1 MSTPENIRNKAYS
14 AARQLVRNR
23 LAESAGAAYEKL
35 GPTEKMNIDRAV
47 EKKQAQ
53 IKKIALKLIPQ
64 IANNDKKRLDSF
76 NTGSPLANYGSPE
89 MGDVNEEL
97 NKKFAKQVS
106 SNKKEKPTEKGGKC
120 AYIQMHNTF
129 GEEVSLNSAVYKA
142 MIKKSDKSGI
152 DVNILGEV
160 YNRGMNIWNENT
172 NVSQQQY
179 AFARVNSF
187 INKGKTYFNEDSDLV
202 TETKKKMKV
211 EIQEETETFKKGDV
225 VYLKTNKSANSPHT
239 GIVKTVT
246 PTHVH
251 IKAVGG
257 TGLYRAPHSSVTK
270 DRKLSYHHVTYG
282 NKNEETEIE
291 EAQAKP
297 YVKPLHNESGKQVG
311 WKSSNGHHVKYWQM
325 FAKKSALK
333 HAKLE
338 ESIEEDDFLELNDEG
353 INFFIENGLEFD
365 LAEATIRNT
374 KKLIQRLHDVEQ
386 GQTYGG
392 QPYSSHPKSVMR
404 LGIKVFGGK
413 RFDQNARKAALL
425 HDTIE
430 DTPTTPETLIKKGFH
445 PDVVKAVQLLSK
457 DKTKSYEGNIE
468 NIASGNTPAHKIAQ
482 MVKYSDNMSNYMS
495 MPKPEW
501 DNEKVKKQ
509 KTKYMDSMKRLGQV
523 LGVNHHE
530 TLEPKWK
537 LKESTIDD
545 NKPCQS
551 KDINED
557 LRKWFDQKWV
567 RIDTKGKIKGDCA
580 REEGEGKPKCLPMA
594 QAQAMDPKD
603 RAKAARRKRRE
614 DPVAD
619 REGKGEKPINVRT
632 EAVSRA
638 QQAAIAISMKK
649 AGRKPKNEEVQPLEE
664 KSNPTN
670 PALWSKAKSL
680 ARQKF
685 DVYPS
690 AYANGWAAK
699 WYKSKGGGWNSANE
713 EFVDTSKG
721 LNESFNMAFDY
732 QGKPVIAPT
741 AHELMMKTQGGF
753 AHHNDVQDVMNV
765 KSIKEE
771 IEKIFQSTILEE
783 DDDKL
788 AISMNSLINMVN
800 EAFTT
805 IDRIKSANI
814 ERDAWS
820 QAQIL
825 KLERYIESVAAY
837 INNIDETVRSG
848 ETHGVIVPAHTIV
861 SQKTGQSIT
870 IPAKTKNVK
879 KNDVVLHPNDNP
891 FDGK

>member
-1 MSTPENIRNKAYS
+1 
-14 AARQLVRNR
+14 
-23 LAESAGAAYEKL
+23 
-35 GPTEKMNIDRAV
+35 
-47 EKKQAQ
+47 
-53 IKKIALKLIPQ
+53 
-64 IANNDKKRLDSF
+64 
-76 NTGSPLANYGSPE
+76 
-89 MGDVNEEL
+89 
-97 NKKFAKQVS
+97 
-106 SNKKEKPTEKGGKC
+106 
-120 AYIQMHNTF
+120 
-129 GEEVSLNSAVYKA
+129 
-142 MIKKSDKSGI
+142 
-152 DVNILGEV
+152 
-160 YNRGMNIWNENT
+160 
-172 NVSQQQY
+172 
-179 AFARVNSF
+179 
-187 INKGKTYFNEDSDLV
+187 
-202 TETKKKMKV
+202 
-211 EIQEETETFKKGDV
+211 
-225 VYLKTNKSANSPHT
+225 
-239 GIVKTVT
+239 
-246 PTHVH
+246 
-251 IKAVGG
+251 
-257 TGLYRAPHSSVTK
+257 
-270 DRKLSYHHVTYG
+270 
-282 NKNEETEIE
+282 
-291 EAQAKP
+291 
-297 YVKPLHNESGKQVG
+297 
-311 WKSSNGHHVKYWQM
+311 M

-338 ESIEEDDFLELNDEG
+338 ESADVDDFLELNDEE
-353 INFFIENGLEFD
+353 INFFIKSGVEFD
-365 LAEATIRNT
+365 LTEATIRNT

-413 RFDQNARKAALL
+413 RFDQNARKTALL

-567 RIDTKGKIKGDCA
+567 RMDTKGKIKGDCA

-603 RAKAARRKRRE
+603 RAKAVRRKRRE

-632 EAVSRA
+632 EAVNRA

-699 WYKSKGGGWNSANE
+699 WYKSKGGKWNSANE

-788 AISMNSLINMVN
+788 TISMNSLINMVN

-825 KLERYIESVAAY
+825 KLEHYIESVAAY
-837 INNIDETVRSG
+837 INNIYETVRSG